1 MGHDPRV
8 IQELLDKQAIREIL
22 ERYCRGVDRL
32 DAELIR
38 SCYHSDAEDDHGG
51 FKGNGWEFADYVVK
65 ALGEH
70 ALATTHMLAQSV
82 IEIDGPVAWAET
94 YVLAN
99 HSVKRAEGEGEL
111 WLETFAGRYVDQL
124 ERRAGD
130 WKIRT
135 RQVVHDWSRVRK
147 VEQTYPHD
155 AFEQGGR
162 GEHSDPSYTRNVAK
176 GAGSS

>member
-1 MGHDPRV
+1 M
-8 IQELLDKQAIREIL
+8 
-22 ERYCRGVDRL
+22 
-32 DAELIR
+32 
-38 SCYHSDAEDDHGG
+38 
-51 FKGNGWEFADYVVK
+51 VK

-70 ALATTHMLAQSV
+70 ALATTHMLAQSL
-82 IEIDGPVAWAET
+82 IEIEGPVAWAET

-99 HSVKRAEGEGEL
+99 HSVKRGEGEL

-135 RQVVHDWSRVRK
+135 RQVVYDWSRMRK
-147 VEQTYPHD
+147 VEQTYPHE

-162 GEHSDPSYTRNVAK
+162 GGRSDPSYARHIAK
-176 GAGSS
+176 GAGSG